1 MLVRRD
7 LRHGE
12 SDGLL
17 PVLLAQRISIRNW
30 YQLLMLIWVQKKAR
44 VRRRSKSRT
53 FPFRLRLGRL
63 QQAAQNG
70 TALWVVKRPRRLIL
84 CSPLYIFIT

>member
-17 PVLLAQRISIRNW
+17 PVLLAQRISIR
-30 YQLLMLIWVQKKAR
+30 
-44 VRRRSKSRT
+44 SK
-53 FPFRLRLGRL
+53 LVK
-63 QQAAQNG
+63 N
-70 TALWVVKRPRRLIL
+70 ALK
-84 CSPLYIFIT
+84 

>member
-30 YQLLMLIWVQKKAR
+30 YQLLILIWVRELVQM
-44 VRRRSKSRT
+44 KS
-53 FPFRLRLGRL
+53 
-63 QQAAQNG
+63 
-70 TALWVVKRPRRLIL
+70 V
-84 CSPLYIFIT
+84 